1 MLPPLELDY
10 IKPSPSRTKKLA
22 IPARYIYGRGQGVG
36 FRKLPLP
43 KGETGVGLIRL
54 PRWQARLGSPYGGAV
69 AAGD

>member
-43 KGETGVGLIRL
+43 KGETGEGLIKLTAR
-54 PRWQARLGSPYGGAV
+54 RARLGSPFGGAV
-69 AAGD
+69 SA